1 MILVTAWLDFVDSFG
16 DIFLGIAMAI
26 GVGMVLLGLYTALL
40 ASKHADRRN
49 KNRVAGGD
57 PEFTAE
63 EHKQAIKQARGAGA
77 ACIVVGLIVFF
88 GVGAVFLYL

>member
-1 MILVTAWLDFVDSFG
+1 MFMVSAWLDFVDSFG
-16 DIFLGIAMAI
+16 NLFLGIAMAI
-26 GVGMVLLGLYTALL
+26 GAGMVLLGLYTALL

-49 KNRVAGGD
+49 KNRVASGE

-77 ACIVVGLIVFF
+77 ACILVGLIVFF
-88 GVGAVFLYL
+88 GVGALFLF